1 MITILRAGSDK
12 MISSDK
18 KRDIF
23 NLWFIKRHN
32 KREISRMLNISRGT
46 LDKIIKRFQQK
57 IVEINLPLEDDLL
70 RHIDKIVIETSTQRK
85 RKPYKL
91 NEETI
96 SHIEKIVINNEKLV
110 RLGSEE
116 AMTTKEL
123 FLHFQKQKKE
133 KPSLE
138 KDFSID
144 TFYKYVRKFKKS
156 IHENGI

>member
-1 MITILRAGSDK
+1 
-12 MISSDK
+12 MISLDK

-32 KREISRMLNISRGT
+32 KREICRMLNISRGT
-46 LDKIIKRFQQK
+46 LDKIIKGFQQK
-57 IVEINLPLEDDLL
+57 IVEINLTLEDDLL
-70 RHIDKIVIETSTQRK
+70 SHIDKIVIETSTQRK
-85 RKPYKL
+85 RNPYKL

-96 SHIEKIVINNEKLV
+96 SYIKVIVVNNEKLV

-123 FLHFQKQKKE
+123 FVYFQKQKKE
-133 KPSLE
+133 KSTLVT
-138 KDFSID
+138 DFSID
-144 TFYKYVRKFKKS
+144 NFYKYVRKIKKI